1 MNKTL
6 DCILGTVSVVIIIAT
21 LTAIA
26 CIVYPQEVIIL
37 KTEILT
43 LKQISEEYNIAYQK
57 VCYAARTGALKAV
70 KRGTKYYASRQ
81 AANEY
86 MGIENKEDDLK
97 RDLEKVFILFKIDVI
112 LSTMK
117 LLSLSVL
124 W

>member
-1 MNKTL
+1 M
-6 DCILGTVSVVIIIAT
+6 
-21 LTAIA
+21 
-26 CIVYPQEVIIL
+26 

-97 RDLEKVFILFKIDVI
+97 RDLEIAELRNKVKIYENQI
-112 LSTMK
+112 NTLKGLISTAGSIIG
-117 LLSLSVL
+117 LD
-124 W
+124 